1 MVNHSVDAKQEAKA
15 ESALQKANH
24 GDMQAFSK
32 ELSSMSPKELR
43 DCAQR
48 INRLS
53 AKQEQN
59 GADEHLPVVAINF
72 DSEGHFAG
80 TKVFK
85 DGELTRYDE
94 FGGKEQES
102 TAKNSGPDMSSM
114 PQSSESARP
123 VPKKVDEAPAPEP
136 LTQPVIELPPVFI
149 YGTKPSKGT

>member
-1 MVNHSVDAKQEAKA
+1 MVNHSADAKQEAKA
-15 ESALQKANH
+15 ESMLQKANH

-53 AKQEQN
+53 AKQEED
-59 GADEHLPVVAINF
+59 GANEHLPVVAINF
-72 DSEGHFAG
+72 DSTGHFAG

-94 FGGKEQES
+94 FGGKEQERTTKS
-102 TAKNSGPDMSSM
+102 SSAEMESM
-114 PQSSESARP
+114 PKSSESVRP
-123 VPKKVDEAPAPEP
+123 VPQKVEDAPAPEP
-136 LTQPVIELPPVFI
+136 LQQPVIELPPVYI
-149 YGTKPSKGT
+149 YGTKPPKGA